1 MDRWE
6 RARGRT
12 GVQAPSWLTFELY
25 RPYLDGSDSPVAP
38 VHARS
43 ALLAARRFE
52 RREAVAPRFG
62 MSMPASFRTLLHQES
77 GLREHRVTDPTDL
90 PEPLASADWRT
101 LTAAFVRKD
110 ELDSVDRVGLA
121 YWLIA
126 VCLHSSVLQVVP
138 TDVAADEC
146 ADPVLANLQLARAT
160 ALFAIEGLSGRT
172 RAAYAGLVDHPVP
185 TAAHAQ
191 ALAAYGYLLARH
203 ADSDADSPLYLGR
216 AADLLKR
223 MAADLSAFD
232 HTLLTAR
239 LRLRESMHAERADD
253 LPRAIAVLADADVL
267 TTELTGLTTGLGQES
282 AEDSLLVLEM
292 RRRVLDRRIDIAVKS
307 GDRDTEAAAIADAVA
322 IDPTDIKVRMQLAQA
337 AERSGDDDAA
347 LAGYLHAARLGP
359 YGTAF
364 ALLGAVDAARRLGHD
379 EFARVLA
386 ERAFRTAPRS
396 ARTRDVLLELCADD
410 EPMAE
415 VVRRAAAPDP
425 GRPHTGNWH
434 YRMYAAY
441 FDLGESLS
449 PGLYADLPTL
459 AYRFAERGAAPE
471 TNWQRLMPP
480 AFRANLVRESGLH
493 EFAVDHPARLPAHLR
508 TPAWDQLCAWVAE
521 FPDADA
527 ERRHLTATVLFR
539 LGFGKV
545 VLDLVPPVPVAELTD
560 PAELRLRH
568 WRDVVAYVGG
578 VGTTVVAPTASFE
591 IADHPACPTHL
602 RFVIAVFA
610 VVFHARETRSLD
622 EAQAWRDKGE
632 AALTELLA
640 DDGYSDFEKKM
651 MESRFY
657 RSVTYVPF
665 LRKDREQLA
674 REMDRAE
681 ELARALVPTTPY
693 EEFLARENLRACLES
708 RSKEAFGFGDIE
720 LGRRRVEE
728 VLALD
733 PYEPKTHM
741 EVAETIL
748 LADDPDTYA
757 AAESYLRT
765 ARLGPIATAHGYAFA
780 ADCFERAGHPVLAED
795 CYLQALRVDPY
806 AITAARGWRRVGG
819 ACGMGDLAE
828 EYAAGL
834 EAWGAARQTP
844 RS

>member
-25 RPYLDGSDSPVAP
+25 RPYLDGSDSPMAP

-52 RREAVAPRFG
+52 RRDAVGPRFG

-77 GLREHRVTDPTDL
+77 GLREHRVTNPTDL
-90 PEPLASADWRT
+90 PERLAGADWRT

-126 VCLHSSVLQVVP
+126 VCLHSCVLEVVP

-172 RAAYAGLVDHPVP
+172 HAAYAGLVDDPVP

-191 ALAAYGYLLARH
+191 AVAAYGYLLARH
-203 ADSDADSPLYLGR
+203 AASDADSALHLGR
-216 AADLLKR
+216 AALLLKR
-223 MAADLSAFD
+223 LVPDLSAFD

-239 LRLRESMHAERADD
+239 LRLRESMHAERAHD
-253 LPRAIAVLADADVL
+253 LTRATAVLADADAL
-267 TTELTGLTTGLGQES
+267 IATLGPES
-282 AEDSLLVLEM
+282 DEDRLLVLEM
-292 RRRVLDRRIDIAVKS
+292 RRRVLDRRVDIAVKS
-307 GDRDTEAAAIADAVA
+307 GDRVTEEAALADALA
-322 IDPTDIKVRMQLAQA
+322 IDPTDIRVRMQLAQA
-337 AERSGDDDAA
+337 AERAGDDDTA

-364 ALLGAVDAARRLGHD
+364 ALLGAVGAARRLGHG

-415 VVRRAAAPDP
+415 VVRRAAAADP

-493 EFAVDHPARLPAHLR
+493 EFAVDHPAQLPAHLR
-508 TPAWDQLCAWVAE
+508 TPAWDQLCAWVEE

-545 VLDLVPPVPVAELTD
+545 VLDLLPPVPVAELTD
-560 PAELRLRH
+560 PAQLRLRH

-578 VGTTVVAPTASFE
+578 VGTAVITPTASFE

-622 EAQAWRDKGE
+622 EAQAWRDKAE
-632 AALTELLA
+632 EALTELLA
-640 DDGYSDFEKKM
+640 DDRYSDFEKKM

-693 EEFLARENLRACLES
+693 EDFLARENLRACLES
-708 RSKEAFGFGDIE
+708 RSKEAFGFGDTE

-728 VLALD
+728 VLTLD

-748 LADDPDTYA
+748 LAEDPDIYA

-765 ARLGPIATAHGYAFA
+765 ARLGPIATARGYALA
-780 ADCFERAGHPVLAED
+780 ADCFERAGQPVLAED

-806 AITAARGWRRVGG
+806 AISAARGWRRVGG
-819 ACGMGDLAE
+819 AGGMADLAE

-834 EAWGAARQTP
+834 EDWGARRQTP
-844 RS
+844 GS

>member
-12 GVQAPSWLTFELY
+12 GVQTPSWLTFELY
-25 RPYLDGSDSPVAP
+25 RPYLDGSDSPLAP

-43 ALLAARRFE
+43 ALLAARLFQAR
-52 RREAVAPRFG
+52 APLAPRFG
-62 MSMPASFRTLLHQES
+62 MNMPASFRTLLHRES
-77 GLREHRVTDPTDL
+77 GLREHRATDPTDL
-90 PEPLASADWRT
+90 PEPLAGADWRK
-101 LTAAFVRKD
+101 LTTAFVRKD

-126 VCLHSSVLQVVP
+126 VCLHSSVLDVVG
-138 TDVAADEC
+138 ADLADNEC

-160 ALFAIEGLSGRT
+160 ALFAVEGLGERT
-172 RAAYAGLVDHPVP
+172 RAAYARLVDHPLP
-185 TAAHAQ
+185 TPAHAQ

-203 ADSDADSPLYLGR
+203 ADSDADAPLHLGR

-223 MAADLSAFD
+223 MVTDLSAFD

-239 LRLRESMHAERADD
+239 LRLRESLHAERAHD
-253 LPRAIAVLADADVL
+253 LARAAGVLADAAAL
-267 TTELTGLTTGLGQES
+267 TAALTPES
-282 AEDSLLVLEM
+282 PEESLLALEM
-292 RRRVLDRRIDIAVKS
+292 RRRVLDRRADIAAKS
-307 GDRDTEAAAIADAVA
+307 GDRAAEDAVLA
-322 IDPTDIKVRMQLAQA
+322 EALALDPTDIKVRVQLAQA
-337 AERSGDDDAA
+337 AERDGDDETA
-347 LAGYLHAARLGP
+347 LAGWLHAARLGP

-364 ALLGAVDAARRLGHD
+364 ALLGAVGAARRLGHE

-386 ERAFRTAPRS
+386 ERAFRAAPRS
-396 ARTRDVLLELCADD
+396 TRTRDVLLGLCADD

-434 YRMYAAY
+434 YRMHAAY
-441 FDLGESLS
+441 FDLGQSLS

-459 AYRFAERGAAPE
+459 AHGFAERGTPPE
-471 TNWQRLMPP
+471 PHWQRLMPP
-480 AFRANLVRESGLH
+480 AFRANLVRESGLD
-493 EFAVDHPARLPAHLR
+493 EFAVDHPAQLPAHLR
-508 TPAWDQLCAWVAE
+508 TPAWDQLCAWVEE
-521 FPDADA
+521 FPEADA
-527 ERRHLTATVLFR
+527 ERRYLTATVLFR

-545 VLDLVPPVPVAELTD
+545 VLDLLPPTPVADLGAE

-578 VGTTVVAPTASFE
+578 VGTAVVTPTASFE
-591 IADHPACPTHL
+591 IAGHPACPTHL

-622 EAQAWRDKGE
+622 EARSWRDTAE
-632 AALTELLA
+632 AALAELLA
-640 DDGYSDFEKKM
+640 DDGYSEFEKKM

-665 LRKDREQLA
+665 LSGDHDRLT

-708 RSKEAFGFGDIE
+708 RSKEAFALGDTA
-720 LGRRRVEE
+720 LGARRVAE
-728 VLALD
+728 VLAID

-748 LADDPDTYA
+748 MGADPDTYA

-765 ARLGPIATAHGYAFA
+765 ARLGPIATARGYALA
-780 ADCFERAGHPVLAED
+780 GECFERADQPALAED

-819 ACGMGDLAE
+819 ACGMGELAD
-828 EYAAGL
+828 EYATTL
-834 EAWGAARQTP
+834 EAWGAGRQTRRP
-844 RS
+844 